1 MILYVNACVR
11 TESRTNE
18 LAKALLDLIGKPY
31 TERKLSEDT
40 PLPLSE
46 ERLAYRTRLI
56 DNRDYQDP
64 IFDDAKEFSIADTIV
79 ISAPYWDLSFPTILK
94 AYIENIYVAGIVT
107 RYRADGM
114 PEGLCRAGKLYYVTT
129 AGGPYDLRFSYDYI
143 ADLCTQY
150 FGIKQVSLVK
160 AEFLDIAG
168 IHPEAVIRQAKN
180 DLRL

>member
-18 LAKALLDLIGKPY
+18 LAKTLLDLIGKPY
-31 TERKLSEDT
+31 TERKLSEDM

-46 ERLAYRTRLI
+46 DRLAYRTRLI
-56 DNRDYQDP
+56 DNKDYHDS
-64 IFDDAKEFSIADTIV
+64 IFDDAKEFSLADTIV

-107 RYRADGM
+107 RYSADGM
-114 PEGLCRAGKLYYVTT
+114 PEGLCRADKLYYVTT
-129 AGGPYDLRFSYDYI
+129 AGGSYDPRFSYDYI

-150 FGIKQVSLVK
+150 FGIQQVSLVK

-168 IHPEAVIRQAKN
+168 VNPEAIIQQAKN
-180 DLRL
+180 NLRL